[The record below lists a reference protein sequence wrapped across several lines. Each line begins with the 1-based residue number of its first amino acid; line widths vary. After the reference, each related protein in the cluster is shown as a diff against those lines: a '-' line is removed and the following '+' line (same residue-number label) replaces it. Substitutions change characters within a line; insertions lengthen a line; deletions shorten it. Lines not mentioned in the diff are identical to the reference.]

1 MEKGWNNIEN
11 NNENDNNNL
20 EDIKRNEKDTI
31 YVNTEEI
38 VEISNKRSISNTN
51 KNEWNDLDLSEIF

>member
-31 YVNTEEI
+31 YMNTE
-38 VEISNKRSISNTN
+38 
-51 KNEWNDLDLSEIF
+51 